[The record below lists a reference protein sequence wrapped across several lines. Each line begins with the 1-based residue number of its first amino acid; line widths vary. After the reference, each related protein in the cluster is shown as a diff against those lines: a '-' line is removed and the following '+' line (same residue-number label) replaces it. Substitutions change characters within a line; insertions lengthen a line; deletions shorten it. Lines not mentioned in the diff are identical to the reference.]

1 MDESLHLIKFQKDD
15 AKKEKEAKKVNGE
28 GGRRKGGGGERA
40 SISVSLDIDLEQFFL
55 LIGFPER
62 DPSGTKLQ
70 DLLRKFADE
79 DVELSTMTDAAAQ
92 NCLWKILVG
101 LGLSKGE
108 SVRTYDGINSRFIA
122 RNDRLKYVQFFLCV
136 NVR

>member
-1 MDESLHLIKFQKDD
+1 MRTHMDESLHLIKFQKDD

-40 SISVSLDIDLEQFFL
+40 SISVSLDVDLEMFFL

-70 DLLRKFADE
+70 ELLRKFADE

-92 NCLWKILVG
+92 NCLWKIL
-101 LGLSKGE
+101 
-108 SVRTYDGINSRFIA
+108 
-122 RNDRLKYVQFFLCV
+122 
-136 NVR
+136 